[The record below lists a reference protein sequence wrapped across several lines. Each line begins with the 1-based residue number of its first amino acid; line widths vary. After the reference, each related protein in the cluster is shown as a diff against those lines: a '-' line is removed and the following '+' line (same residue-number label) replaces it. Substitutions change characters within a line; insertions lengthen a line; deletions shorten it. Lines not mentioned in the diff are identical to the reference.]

1 VKPLLAIIVLV
12 EAVAETPLTQ
22 PYEQIESFCLHA
34 AKNRSNLLSKFEADY
49 IVLPAKPVSQAVP
62 PDAGIPNEA
71 PPATLKVPSLHHQ
84 SSVAAARTIT
94 VPAPAAAESFVH
106 LAGQVKTLCIDY
118 SAAAKATP
126 YRVSKVA
133 FVAQHDPRS
142 PVLLVPS
149 TFWSTVADPPYGS
162 KV

>member
-49 IVLPAKPVSQAVP
+49 IVLAAKPVSQAVA
-62 PDAGIPNEA
+62 DAGIPNEA

-84 SSVAAARTIT
+84 SSVAAARTTT
-94 VPAPAAAESFVH
+94 VPVPAAAESFVH

-118 SAAAKATP
+118 SAAFKATP
-126 YRVSKVA
+126 YNVSKVT

-142 PVLLVPS
+142 PVLLIPP